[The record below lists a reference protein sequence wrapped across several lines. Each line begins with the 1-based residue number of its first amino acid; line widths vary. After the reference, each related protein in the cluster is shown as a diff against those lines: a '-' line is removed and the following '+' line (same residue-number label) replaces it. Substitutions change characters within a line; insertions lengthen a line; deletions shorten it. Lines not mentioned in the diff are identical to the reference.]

1 MNNLSNTKS
10 KASGFP
16 SLCPPPLI
24 APSPKAAVHILLSW
38 VVPFPHRAPTHL
50 HEQNEGHG
58 LSPLCREIHLLST
71 LQSNG
76 NCSAGVTLTPTPLTA
91 QVERARDPLASRR
104 VFVAI

>member
-1 MNNLSNTKS
+1 VNNLSNTKS
-10 KASGFP
+10 KPSGFP
-16 SLCPPPLI
+16 SLCPPSLI
-24 APSPKAAVHILLSW
+24 ALSPKAAVHILLSL
-38 VVPFPHRAPTHL
+38 VDLLPPRAPTHL

-76 NCSAGVTLTPTPLTA
+76 NCSTGVTLAPTPLTA

-104 VFVAI
+104 GFVAI